1 MYTLLIADDERAV
14 REGISKSVC
23 WSDIGIGRVLLAANG
38 KEAYNIIL
46 KEHPNIVLTDIIMP
60 VLTGI
65 ELVEKVKNNMPGIQ
79 FIILSGYND
88 FAYAQKA
95 IQNEV
100 MQYLLKP
107 CDADSIRK
115 SVQKAV
121 SRIQDIENKERFITS
136 MKENVERLFP

>member
-115 SVQKAV
+115 SVQKPFPAF
-121 SRIQDIENKERFITS
+121 RILRIKNAS
-136 MKENVERLFP
+136 

>member
-1 MYTLLIADDERAV
+1 MYTLLIADDERAI
-14 REGISKSVC
+14 REGISRSVS

-38 KEAYNIIL
+38 KEAYDIIM
-46 KEHPNIVLTDIIMP
+46 KERPDIVLTDIIMP
-60 VLTGI
+60 VYTGI
-65 ELVEKVKNNMPGIQ
+65 ELVEKVKDTMPQVQ

-100 MQYLLKP
+100 KQYLLKP
-107 CDADSIRK
+107 CDAESIRK

-121 SRIQDIENKERFITS
+121 SRIRDIEKKS
-136 MKENVERLFP
+136 SL

>member
-65 ELVEKVKNNMPGIQ
+65 ELVEKVKNNM
-79 FIILSGYND
+79 L
-88 FAYAQKA
+88 
-95 IQNEV
+95 E
-100 MQYLLKP
+100 
-107 CDADSIRK
+107 
-115 SVQKAV
+115 
-121 SRIQDIENKERFITS
+121 
-136 MKENVERLFP
+136 